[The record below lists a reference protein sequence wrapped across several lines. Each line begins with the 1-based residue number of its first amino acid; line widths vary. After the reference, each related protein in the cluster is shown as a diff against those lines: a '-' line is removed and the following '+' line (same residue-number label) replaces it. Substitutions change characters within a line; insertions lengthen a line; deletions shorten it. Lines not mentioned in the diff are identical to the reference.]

1 MIRNYILSLILY
13 IESSIALYFSYIYS
27 LDLIN
32 SLLYSTINYGILF
45 FLSISLL
52 SFLITF
58 YLGTYLSI
66 EIENKD
72 FYLIIGIIYYV
83 TGLIL
88 FHNFINIYIT
98 ISLFFII
105 KIIKKEYSFL
115 AMLIYFLSILFVVL
129 KNSIFINIA
138 KNIFTNIADQFI
150 YNKLESLYISN
161 INNLY
166 QIYEYN
172 LLNTYI
178 GGYETA
184 ISILENNGDTNGA
197 YILYNNLTYVNQTFL
212 NSLNSTINEYL
223 NQYTNYENEYINQ
236 TINYKLENI
245 INNFSFEINIS
256 ISIFFITLFRIFLE
270 INKKVEDL

>member
-13 IESSIALYFSYIYS
+13 IESSIALYFSYIYF

-32 SLLYSTINYGILF
+32 SLLYSTINYGLLF

-58 YLGTYLSI
+58 YLGTYFSI
-66 EIENKD
+66 EIENKA

-83 TGLIL
+83 AGLIL
-88 FHNFINIYIT
+88 FHNFVNIYIT
-98 ISLFFII
+98 ISLFFIV
-105 KIIKKEYSFL
+105 KIIKKEYSFF
-115 AMLIYFLSILFVVL
+115 AMIIYFLSILFVVL
-129 KNSIFINIA
+129 KNSIFINIV
-138 KNIFTNIADQFI
+138 NQFI
-150 YNKLESLYISN
+150 HNKLDSLYISN
-161 INNLY
+161 INDLY
-166 QIYEYN
+166 QIYEYQ

-184 ISILENNGDTNGA
+184 INILENEGDTNGA
-197 YILYNNLTYVNQTFL
+197 YILYNNLTYVNQTFF

-223 NQYTNYENEYINQ
+223 NQYNQ

-245 INNFSFEINIS
+245 INDFSFEINIL
-256 ISIFFITLFRIFLE
+256 IAIFFITLFRIFLE
-270 INKKVEDL
+270 INKRVEGL

>member
-13 IESSIALYFSYIYS
+13 ILSSIALYFSYIYF

-32 SLLYSTINYGILF
+32 SLLYSTINYGLLF

-58 YLGTYLSI
+58 YLGTYFSR
-66 EIENKD
+66 EIENKA
-72 FYLIIGIIYYV
+72 FYLIIGIIYYI

-88 FHNFINIYIT
+88 FHNFVNIYIT
-98 ISLFFII
+98 ISLFFIL
-105 KIIKKEYSFL
+105 KIIEKEYSFF
-115 AMLIYFLSILFVVL
+115 AMIIYFLSILFVVL
-129 KNSIFINIA
+129 KNSIFINII
-138 KNIFTNIADQFI
+138 NQFI
-150 YNKLESLYISN
+150 RNKLESLYISN
-161 INNLY
+161 INDLY
-166 QIYEYN
+166 QIYEYQ

-184 ISILENNGDTNGA
+184 INILENEGDINGV

-223 NQYTNYENEYINQ
+223 NQYNQ

-245 INNFSFEINIS
+245 INNFSFEIDIS
-256 ISIFFITLFRIFLE
+256 ISLFFITLFGIFLE
-270 INKKVEDL
+270 INKRVESL

>member
-1 MIRNYILSLILY
+1 MIKNYILPLILY
-13 IESSIALYFSYIYS
+13 IESSLALYFSYIYF

-32 SLLYSTINYGILF
+32 NLLYSTINYSILF
-45 FLSISLL
+45 ILSISLL

-58 YLGTYLSI
+58 YLGTYFSRK
-66 EIENKD
+66 IENKI

-83 TGLIL
+83 IGLIL

-105 KIIKKEYSFL
+105 KIIKKEYSLF
-115 AMLIYFLSILFVVL
+115 AMLIYFLSILLIVL
-129 KNSIFINIA
+129 KNSIFINIV
-138 KNIFTNIADQFI
+138 KQLML
-150 YNKLESLYISN
+150 NKLEGLYISN
-161 INNLY
+161 INIQDLY
-166 QIYEYN
+166 KIYEYN

-178 GGYETA
+178 SGYEEA
-184 ISILENNGDTNGA
+184 INILEKEGDINGV

-212 NSLNSTINEYL
+212 NSLNSTINEEL
-223 NQYTNYENEYINQ
+223 KQFNQ

-256 ISIFFITLFRIFLE
+256 IALFFITLFGIFLE
-270 INKKVEDL
+270 INKRAEGL

>member
-1 MIRNYILSLILY
+1 MIKNYILSLILY

-32 SLLYSTINYGILF
+32 NLLSSTINYGILF
-45 FLSISLL
+45 ILSISLM

-58 YLGTYLSI
+58 YLGTYLSR
-66 EIENKD
+66 EVENKA

-83 TGLIL
+83 IGLLL
-88 FHNFINIYIT
+88 FNNFINIYIT
-98 ISLFFII
+98 FLLFFVF
-105 KIIKKEYSFL
+105 KIIKKEYSFF
-115 AMLIYFLSILFVVL
+115 AMLIYFLSILFIVL
-129 KNSIFINIA
+129 NSSIFINIV
-138 KNIFTNIADQFI
+138 NQFVH
-150 YNKLESLYISN
+150 NKLENLYVSN
-161 INNLY
+161 INGLY

-184 ISILENNGDTNGA
+184 INILENNGDINGA

-212 NSLNSTINEYL
+212 NNLNSTINEEL
-223 NQYTNYENEYINQ
+223 NQLNQ

-245 INNFSFEINIS
+245 IDNFSFEINIS
-256 ISIFFITLFRIFLE
+256 IAIFFITLFWIFLG
-270 INKKVEDL
+270 INKKVEGL

>member
-13 IESSIALYFSYIYS
+13 ILSSIALYFSYIYF

-32 SLLYSTINYGILF
+32 SLLYSTINYGLLF

-58 YLGTYLSI
+58 YLGTYFSR
-66 EIENKD
+66 EIENKA
-72 FYLIIGIIYYV
+72 FYLIIGIIYYI

-88 FHNFINIYIT
+88 FHNFVNIYIT
-98 ISLFFII
+98 ISLFFIL
-105 KIIKKEYSFL
+105 KIIEKEYSFF
-115 AMLIYFLSILFVVL
+115 AMIIYFLSILFVVL
-129 KNSIFINIA
+129 KNSIFINIV
-138 KNIFTNIADQFI
+138 NQFM
-150 YNKLESLYISN
+150 YNKLESIFISN
-161 INNLY
+161 INDLY
-166 QIYEYN
+166 QIYEYQ

-178 GGYETA
+178 SGYETA
-184 ISILENNGDTNGA
+184 IYILENKGDTNGA

-223 NQYTNYENEYINQ
+223 NQYNQ

-245 INNFSFEINIS
+245 INNFSFEIDIS
-256 ISIFFITLFRIFLE
+256 IALFFITLFGIFLE
-270 INKKVEDL
+270 INKRVEGL

>member
-13 IESSIALYFSYIYS
+13 IESSIALYFSYIYF
-27 LDLIN
+27 LNLIN
-32 SLLYSTINYGILF
+32 SLLYSTINYSILF

-58 YLGTYLSI
+58 YLGTYFSI
-66 EIENKD
+66 KIENKS

-83 TGLIL
+83 IGLIL
-88 FHNFINIYIT
+88 FHDFINIYIT
-98 ISLFFII
+98 ISLFFIF
-105 KIIKKEYSFL
+105 KIIEKEYSFF
-115 AMLIYFLSILFVVL
+115 AMIIYFLSILLVVF
-129 KNSIFINIA
+129 KNQIFFNIV
-138 KNIFTNIADQFI
+138 KQFI
-150 YNKLESLYISN
+150 HNKLENLYISN
-161 INNLY
+161 INDLY
-166 QIYEYN
+166 QIYEYQ

-184 ISILENNGDTNGA
+184 INILENEGDTNGV

-223 NQYTNYENEYINQ
+223 NQYNQ

-245 INNFSFEINIS
+245 INNFSLEINIS
-256 ISIFFITLFRIFLE
+256 IAIFFITLFRIFLE
-270 INKKVEDL
+270 INKRVEDL